1 MLDRED
7 ELVMLVA
14 EVQRGDGEL
23 QHSRDENQLLLEQN
37 RLLRE
42 KLERLEISER
52 LEMEQSTITFPRVR
66 ERERTPTG
74 SICDDGI
81 SANGHTRG
89 ERPISPL
96 FAHQRGPSVSAREWE
111 TVPEEVE
118 HRGEWE
124 KTSTGIRIPTQSR
137 LPLPRQAEK
146 PQQIM
151 EGQVFDVT
159 RVITPTRSN
168 HPRSL
173 EERSRT
179 TRTVTHERKPSEP
192 NSVNTTHSK
201 PHIIPDRF
209 DGKTPW
215 NEYIGHFEACRMANA
230 WDDAQAKVFLADS
243 LRGHALKKISN
254 SSSLSYH
261 ELVGLLENRFG
272 PGQLA
277 ENYLLELRYRRQ
289 GPRET
294 IQELGQAV
302 RELSMLAYP
311 ELAEEAQDRLARN
324 HFTEAIEDQSVR
336 EGVFRSKPTSLDEA
350 IQPALATDNFYRL
363 EEQRTGRRYK
373 QSRVLEGNSSTELDE
388 LRQELKWI
396 RERLEGQEKASGEWS
411 GRPRWS
417 TPKTELK
424 CYKCH
429 ERGISN
435 ETARKRLGTRKLHSR
450 RRIWKMG
457 NSRLRG
463 PREGWVRTRGQ

>member
-1 MLDRED
+1 MAEKALERED
-7 ELVMLVA
+7 EFDMLVA
-14 EVQRGDGEL
+14 EVQRGDEEL
-23 QHSRDENQLLLEQN
+23 QHSQDENQLLLEQN

-42 KLERLEISER
+42 KLERLE
-52 LEMEQSTITFPRVR
+52 MEQSTITFPRIR

-81 SANGHTRG
+81 SADGHTRG

-137 LPLPRQAEK
+137 LPLPRQVEK
-146 PQQIM
+146 PQQM

-159 RVITPTRSN
+159 RVVTPTRSN
-168 HPRSL
+168 HPRTL

-192 NSVNTTHSK
+192 HSVNTTHSK
-201 PHIIPDRF
+201 PNIIPDRF

-215 NEYIGHFEACRMANA
+215 SEYIGHFEACRMANA
-230 WDDAQAKVFLADS
+230 WDDAQAKVFLAAS
-243 LRGHALKKISN
+243 LRGPALKTLGGKISN
-254 SSSLSYH
+254 SSNLSYQ
-261 ELVGLLENRFG
+261 ELVGLLEKRFG

-294 IQELGQAV
+294 IQELGQAI

-311 ELAEEAQDRLARN
+311 ELAEEAQDRLART

-350 IQPALATDNFYRL
+350 IQAALATDNFYRL

-373 QSRVLEGNSSTELDE
+373 QSRVLEGNSTTEVDE

-396 RERLEGQEKASGEWS
+396 RERLEGQEQASREWS
-411 GRPRWS
+411 GRPRWN

-429 ERGISN
+429 ERGHFQRNCPQKTRNKKTPQQMQNSEN
-435 ETARKRLGTRKLHSR
+435 GEQPTQRPEGRLGQ
-450 RRIWKMG
+450 
-457 NSRLRG
+457 N
-463 PREGWVRTRGQ
+463 